1 MHLIRSPLQAQ
12 IVQWLVQ
19 PGDLV
24 QAGAL
29 LVVLEAM
36 KMEHELRAP
45 CAGRVGDLLRE
56 KGELVAEGE
65 LLLNIEQTIQSGQG
79 LEAKNTQSFSDI
91 PRGHS
96 TSGPAAVRPD
106 LLRLQQRQALTLDAS
121 RPEAMAKRHALRKPS
136 AAGAV
141 KTTCSATP
149 RPTAW

>member
-12 IVQWLVQ
+12 LVQWLVQ

-45 CAGRVGDLLRE
+45 CAGRVGDLLRQT
-56 KGELVAEGE
+56 GDLVAEGE

-79 LEAKNTQSFSDI
+79 LEAKNVQSFSASS
-91 PRGHS
+91 PSPPSLS
-96 TSGPAAVRPD
+96 TPGPA
-106 LLRLQQRQALTLDAS
+106 
-121 RPEAMAKRHALRKPS
+121 
-136 AAGAV
+136 
-141 KTTCSATP
+141 
-149 RPTAW
+149 